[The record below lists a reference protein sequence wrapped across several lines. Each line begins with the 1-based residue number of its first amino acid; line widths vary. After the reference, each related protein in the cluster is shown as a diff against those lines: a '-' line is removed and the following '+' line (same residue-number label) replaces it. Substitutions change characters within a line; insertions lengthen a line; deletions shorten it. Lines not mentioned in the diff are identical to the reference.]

1 MKCFSEYIVNRK
13 KNAPYSVNNMLQL
26 VGNEKEDNEKV
37 GWGVKYT
44 YTPKRPIEEVAS
56 RSWKKG
62 RFSPESTFSVYG
74 CLLPTRALFFLTWKK
89 VVLKKI
95 KKYYS

>member
-1 MKCFSEYIVNRK
+1 
-13 KNAPYSVNNMLQL
+13 MLQL
-26 VGNEKEDNEKV
+26 VGNEKEENEKV
-37 GWGVKYT
+37 GWRVKYT

-56 RSWKKG
+56 RSQEKG
-62 RFSPESTFSVYG
+62 RFPPESTFSVYG
-74 CLLPTRALFFLTWKK
+74 CLLPMHALFFPSWKK